1 MRKRILTLL
10 LAAVL
15 MLGLLPTRPVSA
27 AQENTYTLTG
37 NQRKDILGVALTQMG
52 YVEGSHN
59 GKKCGNDTK
68 YGMWM
73 GYEYQAWCAMFVSW
87 CARQADI
94 PESILQNSCKASPQ
108 GPYFN
113 IAYYSGTEYTPQPG
127 DLFFK
132 PEFSHVGLVYEVKG
146 DIVVTIE
153 GNVNYDD
160 DENDGFTVCF
170 RERKISESI
179 FGVPAYEGCDT
190 CPATGGEHTYKYS
203 YNTDHPHAN
212 YFKCSACGDTN
223 YTGTNHRVTSCTSCM
238 KCSCSTAYAGYYQVS
253 LRKERYLN
261 LRTGHGGGYPMES
274 VVQHGEIVEVVAG
287 DGKWAHIAYG
297 PYLLYASMGYLKR
310 YVPTPGAI
318 KSDASGYYDG
328 QTAYLS
334 WGSVKYAAY
343 NLTVTRDGTTV
354 IQEKVNSNSYQLNN
368 LKPGNYQITVT
379 AQSGDTVSGSVSHG
393 FQVTA
398 LHKITYDGRGG
409 TNVPDTQEKVHG
421 KAITLSSTVPEKDG
435 YQFLGWN
442 DSASASYAIT
452 QPGSTWEKDKDVTL
466 YAIWRAADAVPA
478 SLKVNTLPS
487 KQVYMVGDPLN
498 TAGLKLELVYSDGS
512 SDLVTTGFEISG
524 FSSETEAEVT
534 VTVTYQGFAT
544 GYTVQVLDCIPGDI
558 DLNLTVDKE
567 DVMLLLWHISFPDM
581 FPIDAPADFTGDGLV
596 DKADVMQLLWHI
608 SFPDM
613 FSLM

>member
-1 MRKRILTLL
+1 MRKRMITLL

-15 MLGLLPTRPVSA
+15 MLGLLPAQPVSA

-37 NQRKDILGVALTQMG
+37 NQRKDILGVALTQIG
-52 YVEGSHN
+52 YTEGSHN
-59 GKKCGNDTK
+59 GLKCGNDTK

-73 GYEYQAWCAMFVSW
+73 GYEYQPWCAMFVSW

-94 PESILQNSCKASPQ
+94 PESILRNSCKASPQ

-190 CPATGGEHTYKYS
+190 CPATGGEHTYNYS
-203 YNTDHPHAN
+203 YHTDHPHAN
-212 YFKCSACGDTN
+212 YFNCSSCGDTY
-223 YTGTNHRVTSCTSCM
+223 YTGTNHHVTSCAGCM
-238 KCSCSTAYAGYYQVS
+238 KCTCSTSYAGYYKVS
-253 LRKERYLN
+253 VKKERYLN
-261 LRTGHGGGYPMES
+261 LRTGHGGGYPKES
-274 VVQHGEIVEVVAG
+274 VVNNGEIVEVVAG

-318 KSDASGYYDG
+318 RMDASDYFEG
-328 QTAYLS
+328 QSATIS

-343 NLTVTRDGTTV
+343 NLLITRNGTA
-354 IQEKVNSNSYQLNN
+354 IVNERVSGAGYTLHALQ
-368 LKPGNYQITVT
+368 PGQYEVSVT
-379 AQSGDTVSGSVSHG
+379 AQSGDTVSGA
-393 FQVTA
+393 VTRSF
-398 LHKITYDGRGG
+398 HVTEHHIITYDGRGG
-409 TNVPDTQEKVHG
+409 ANVPEAQQKIHG
-421 KAITLSSTVPEKDG
+421 QTTSLSAAIPVREG
-435 YQFLGWN
+435 YTFLGWSDDPSSN
-442 DSASASYAIT
+442 YALCLPGASWTVDRDI
-452 QPGSTWEKDKDVTL
+452 TL
-466 YAIWRAADAVPA
+466 YTVWRAANAVPTA
-478 SLKVNTLPS
+478 LQILYPAT
-487 KQVYMVGDPLN
+487 KQVYLVGDPLD
-498 TAGLKLELVYSDGS
+498 TSGLCLQLVYSDGS
-512 SDLVTTGFEISG
+512 ADLLASGFEVSG
-524 FSSETEAEVT
+524 FSSANEADVT
-534 VTVTYQGFAT
+534 VTVTYHGFSTA
-544 GYTVQVLDCIPGDI
+544 YTVQVLDCIPGDI

-567 DVMLLLWHISFPDM
+567 DVMQLLWHISFPDM
-581 FPIDAPADFTGDGLV
+581 FPINAPADFTGDGMV

-613 FSLM
+613 FPLM

>member
-1 MRKRILTLL
+1 MITLL

-15 MLGLLPTRPVSA
+15 MLGLLPAQPVSA

-52 YVEGSHN
+52 YTEGSHN
-59 GKKCGNDTK
+59 GKKTGNDTK

-73 GYEYQAWCAMFVSW
+73 GYEYQPWCAMFVSW

-94 PESILQNSCKASPQ
+94 PESILRNSCKASPQ

-113 IAYYSGTEYTPQPG
+113 IAYYSGAEYTPQPG

-190 CPATGGEHTYKYS
+190 CPVTGGEHTYNYS
-203 YNTDHPHAN
+203 YHTDHPHAN
-212 YFKCSACGDTN
+212 YFKCSSCGDTN
-223 YTGTNHRVTSCTSCM
+223 YTGTNHHVTSCASCM
-238 KCSCSTAYAGYYQVS
+238 KCTCSTSYAGYYKVS
-253 LRKERYLN
+253 VKKERYLN

-274 VVQHGEIVEVVAG
+274 VVNNGEIVEVVAG

-318 KSDASGYYDG
+318 RSDASGYYDG
-328 QTAYLS
+328 ETAQLT

-343 NLTVTRDGTTV
+343 NVTVTHNDTTV
-354 IQEKVNSNSYQLNN
+354 IQETVNSNSYQLHN

-379 AQSGDTVSGSVSHG
+379 AQSGDTVSGAVSHS
-393 FQVTA
+393 FQVSE

-409 TNVPDTQEKVHG
+409 TNVPDTQEKLHG
-421 KAITLSSTVPEKDG
+421 KEIKLSDTTPIREG
-435 YQFLGWN
+435 YRFLGWN
-442 DSASASYAIT
+442 QDPQATYGLYM
-452 QPGSTWEKDKDVTL
+452 PGSAWKEDKDVTL
-466 YAIWRAADAVPA
+466 YAVWRSGDAAPA
-478 SLKVNTLPS
+478 SLSILSPAAKRT
-487 KQVYMVGDPLN
+487 YIVGDALD
-498 TAGLKLELVYSDGS
+498 TTGLKLLLVYSDGS
-512 SDLVTTGFEISG
+512 ADLVTQGFEVSG
-524 FSSETEAEVT
+524 FSSESEADVT
-534 VTVTYQGFAT
+534 VTVTYQGFSIA
-544 GYTVQVLDCIPGDI
+544 YTVQVLDCIPGDI

-567 DVMLLLWHISFPDM
+567 DVMQLLWHISFPDM
-581 FPIDAPADFTGDGLV
+581 FPIDAPADFTGDGIV

-613 FSLM
+613 FPLM